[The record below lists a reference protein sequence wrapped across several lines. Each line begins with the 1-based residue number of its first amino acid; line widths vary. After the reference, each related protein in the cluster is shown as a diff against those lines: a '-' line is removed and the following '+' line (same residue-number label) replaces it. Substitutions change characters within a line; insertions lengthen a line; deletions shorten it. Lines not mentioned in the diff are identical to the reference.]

1 MSFFNG
7 WYGKKVGAYLL
18 GEQETAIAVLQE
30 QIRSLGKRLGS
41 LELDVQQKFDR
52 LEKKLDEALRGRPTW
67 AVTIVV
73 SSLLTVSTGL
83 IVFLV
88 TQQ

>member
-1 MSFFNG
+1 M
-7 WYGKKVGAYLL
+7 

-30 QIRSLGKRLGS
+30 QVSALRDRLGS

-52 LEKKLDEALRGRPTW
+52 LEKKLDEALRGRPSW

-83 IVFLV
+83 TVFLV
-88 TQQ
+88 THQ